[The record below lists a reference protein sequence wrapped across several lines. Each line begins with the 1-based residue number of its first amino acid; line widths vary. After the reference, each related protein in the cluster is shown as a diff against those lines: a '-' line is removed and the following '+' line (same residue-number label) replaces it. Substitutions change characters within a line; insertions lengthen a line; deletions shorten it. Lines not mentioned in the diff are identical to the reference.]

1 MHLGYNVGFHSF
13 LSFQKEL
20 SMTKAEVRTQFT
32 SLLNKITIQHK
43 VNAKHRTREAFVLDR
58 LHQGNIS
65 PNRAARLL
73 NVSREDISEFIYKIK
88 LEPPLLTT
96 RS

>member
-1 MHLGYNVGFHSF
+1 
-13 LSFQKEL
+13 
-20 SMTKAEVRTQFT
+20 MTKAEVRSQFT
-32 SLLNKITIQHK
+32 SLLNEITIQHK

-58 LHQGNIS
+58 LQQRDIS
-65 PNRAARLL
+65 PNSAARLL
-73 NVSREDISEFIYKIK
+73 KISREDLSEFMYKIK

>member
-1 MHLGYNVGFHSF
+1 
-13 LSFQKEL
+13 
-20 SMTKAEVRTQFT
+20 MTKAEVRTQFT
-32 SLLNKITIQHK
+32 SLLNEITIQHK

-73 NVSREDISEFIYKIK
+73 NVSREDLSEFIYKIK
-88 LEPPLLTT
+88 PESPLLIIAS
-96 RS
+96 R